1 MRYWNDAYF
10 DALEILRPVAKMHG
24 LTEAEC
30 ALRWLTHHSLLRR
43 EHGDAIIVGASSA
56 NQLEQNLIDC
66 EKGPLP
72 EEVVQALD
80 AGWQQVKSVATK

>member
-1 MRYWNDAYF
+1 
-10 DALEILRPVAKMHG
+10 VAKRHG

-43 EHGDAIIVGASSA
+43 ERGDAVIVGASSTR
-56 NQLEQNLIDC
+56 QLEQNLADC

-80 AGWQQVKSVATK
+80 AGWQQARSVMTKFYWH